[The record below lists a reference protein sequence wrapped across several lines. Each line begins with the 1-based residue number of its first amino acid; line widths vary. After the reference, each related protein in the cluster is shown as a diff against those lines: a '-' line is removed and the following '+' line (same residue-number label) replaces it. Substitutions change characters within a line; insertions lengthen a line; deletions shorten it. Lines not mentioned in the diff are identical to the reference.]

1 MRTTRTCL
9 SVAAPWHGSSWKF
22 AVFLENGSRGALARF
37 SLFPAAPRHALLP
50 RKALPAKTCVT
61 PCARARQGTALPPAA
76 LPGEVQPLLGRV
88 LPFLWEINALLGG
101 VLPFLCGGSAWLWAG
116 SASLLRC
123 SASPWG
129 YSAFLLECSA
139 FPLGHSTSP
148 LGCSTSPLGMFILSF
163 EDVHPLLWGCSASPL
178 AGSAPP
184 LRRFSFL
191 QESVCVCITMEMRPQ
206 ELQVQPLAAHV
217 KEDALTGSSYLGKMI
232 SWSK

>member
-1 MRTTRTCL
+1 MDPEVPLQGFLYFQLLLDMLCSPGKPCL
-9 SVAAPWHGSSWKF
+9 PKPASLLVPGP
-22 AVFLENGSRGALARF
+22 VRGQLCHLQPCLGRF
-37 SLFPAAPRHALLP
+37 SLS
-50 RKALPAKTCVT
+50 
-61 PCARARQGTALPPAA
+61 
-76 LPGEVQPLLGRV
+76 LGGFC
-88 LPFLWEINALLGG
+88 LSFGKLMLSLGG

-139 FPLGHSTSP
+139 FPLGHSTFP